1 MRNIALAAIPSMY
14 LIGAGSL
21 ALADDAMKNELGGNE
36 GSNEGRREGRAREN
50 EG

>member
-1 MRNIALAAIPSMY
+1 MY
-14 LIGAGSL
+14 LICAGLL
-21 ALADDAMKNELGGNE
+21 ALADDAMKNELGSDE

>member
-1 MRNIALAAIPSMY
+1 MRNIVLAAIAAVY
-14 LIGAGSL
+14 LIGVGSL
-21 ALADDAMKNELGGNE
+21 AFADDAMKNELGGDE